1 MQSSLTADLGASKK
15 GALTGVE
22 RGPAVK
28 KILIIGIG
36 AGNPE
41 YLTIQAVNA
50 LNQVDVFFI
59 LDKGPSKE
67 KLTAFRQEICRL
79 YIKDRDY
86 RFVDAASPE
95 WERGTA
101 DYRSTID
108 QLNSDK
114 QDVFEHLIADAMA
127 DGECGAFLVWGDPAL
142 YDSTI
147 RIVDAIARGGA
158 PAIDYEVIPG
168 ISAAQ
173 ALAAR
178 HRTTLNRIGEPI
190 EITTGRKIAEGF
202 PNDADSVVVMLD
214 AENTYKRF
222 ADQDIDIFWGAY
234 IGTPDEILISGKL
247 KDVAGEIERVRAEAR
262 KAHGW
267 IMDTYLMRKGLM
279 RRGLMRRGK

>member
-1 MQSSLTADLGASKK
+1 MHVAVFQSYLE
-15 GALTGVE
+15 GALIRFEGEV
-22 RGPAVK
+22 AVK
-28 KILIIGIG
+28 KILIIGVG

-41 YLTIQAVNA
+41 YVTIQAVNA

-67 KLTAFRQEICRL
+67 KLAAFRREICRR
-79 YIKDRDY
+79 YIEDHDY
-86 RFVDAASPE
+86 RIIDAASPE
-95 WERGTA
+95 WERGTS

-108 QLNSDK
+108 ELNRNK
-114 QDVFEHLIADAMA
+114 QVVFERLIADGMA
-127 DGECGAFLVWGDPAL
+127 DGECGAFLVWGDPTL

-147 RIVDAIARGGA
+147 RIVEAIARAGA

-168 ISAAQ
+168 ISAPQ

-178 HRTTLNRIGEPI
+178 HRTTLNRIGEAI

-202 PNDADSVVVMLD
+202 PNNVDSVIVMLD

-234 IGTPDEILISGKL
+234 VGTPDEILISGKL
-247 KDVAGEIERVRAEAR
+247 KEVVDDIERVRAEAR
-262 KAHGW
+262 KANGW
-267 IMDTYLMRKGLM
+267 IMDTYLMRRSGDPDP
-279 RRGLMRRGK
+279 